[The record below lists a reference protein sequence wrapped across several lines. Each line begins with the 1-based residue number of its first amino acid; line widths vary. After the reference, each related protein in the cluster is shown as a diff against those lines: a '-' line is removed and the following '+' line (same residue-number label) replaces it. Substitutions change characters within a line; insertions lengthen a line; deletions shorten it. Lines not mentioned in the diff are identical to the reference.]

1 MTKRPHHSD
10 TDSKISD
17 DLQNLIDTAEKGPLT
32 VENLIREFGSRG
44 NAFLTLI
51 LSCPFILPIPTFG
64 LSAVLGLIIAFVS
77 IFIILDKPP
86 VLPRKLADKVL
97 PGNHLASF
105 LKSSKNL
112 IMKIEKMIKPRWHF
126 VDSMVPVRILS
137 GLMMFTLTVL
147 LALPLPPGTNTP
159 PALGITLLSLALL
172 QRDNLFFFLGFI
184 VFLANCALFG
194 LLFFTGAKGIEYIWD
209 YFKF

>member
-1 MTKRPHHSD
+1 MNTIRPHND
-10 TDSKISD
+10 AGSKISD
-17 DLQNLIDTAEKGPLT
+17 DLQNLINTAEKGPLS
-32 VENLIREFGSRG
+32 VKNLINEFGSKG

-51 LSCPFILPIPTFG
+51 LSCPFILPVPTFG
-64 LSAVLGLIIAFVS
+64 LSAVLGVIIAFVS
-77 IFIILDKPP
+77 VFIILNKPP
-86 VLPRKLADKVL
+86 LLPKKLSEKVL

-112 IMKIEKMIKPRWHF
+112 IMKIEKMIKPRWHIIE
-126 VDSMVPVRILS
+126 SIMPVRILS

-172 QRDNLFFFLGFI
+172 QKDNLFFVLGTLVFI
-184 VFLANCALFG
+184 GNAILFG
-194 LLFFTGAKGIEYIWD
+194 LLFFSGAKGIEYIWD